1 MNITYI
7 LLSPTFGMHQY
18 TADLAERMAN
28 GEWLSG
34 GVARSGAEERG
45 GTNPQPL
52 IHLITTS
59 TYPEHRYGAGIRIH
73 TPVSTTGTGFGREG
87 LDILA
92 LRRVLA
98 ALDTILAEHTG
109 AAEQRDTVHPSPV
122 VVHFTGVHLWNP
134 LLLMALRRRG
144 VRTIHT
150 LHDVD
155 PHYGVRFGSLIRLW
169 NRLVIRQ
176 ADQVLVHGRRYQE
189 QLIAQGLSPHKV
201 TYTPLLHGFWGA
213 DKHKILGAGAESVS
227 PRPASMPTLI
237 GERLPTAAKQSVE
250 IQDSPPLVLFFGR
263 VEAYKGVSVLLA
275 AWEKMNADLA
285 NSDSLHKKAQL
296 LLAGRV
302 AADMPLPTLPPGV
315 ELRNRRIS
323 DEEGMDLFQRCSLV
337 VLPYIDAT
345 QSALIAAAYFFAKPV
360 IVTRSGALPEY
371 VIEGRTGWVVPPNDV
386 DHLAS
391 TLGHAL
397 ADSDRLY
404 RMGLAGRLW
413 YEQQRLLEGQT
424 LHDMYSRTF
433 A

>member
-1 MNITYI
+1 
-7 LLSPTFGMHQY
+7 MHQY

-34 GVARSGAEERG
+34 DVVRSGEEERG
-45 GTNPQPL
+45 GTNSQPL
-52 IHLITTS
+52 IHLITTDN
-59 TYPEHRYGAGIRIH
+59 YPVDRYGPNVLIH
-73 TPVSTTGTGFGREG
+73 TPLTTTGTGFGRQG
-87 LDILA
+87 LDILS

-98 ALDTILAEHTG
+98 SLDTILAEHTG
-109 AAEQRDTVHPSPV
+109 VAEQRDTVHPSPFTV
-122 VVHFTGVHLWNP
+122 HFTVHFTGVHLWNP
-134 LLLMALRRRG
+134 LLLMALRQRG

-169 NRLVIRQ
+169 NHMVIRQ

-213 DKHKILGAGAESVS
+213 DKHEILGAGAESVS
-227 PRPASMPTLI
+227 PTPASMPTFMPTVI
-237 GERLPTAAKQSVE
+237 GERLPTAVKRSTV
-250 IQDSPPLVLFFGR
+250 IGKHPPLILFFGR
-263 VEAYKGVSVLLA
+263 VEAYKGISVLLA
-275 AWEKMNADLA
+275 AWEKMNEDLA
-285 NSDSLHKKAQL
+285 NSGSLHKNAQL
-296 LLAGRV
+296 LLAGPV
-302 AADMPLPTLPPGV
+302 AVDMPLPSLPPGV

-323 DEEGMDLFQRCSLV
+323 DEEGIDLFQRCSLV

-391 TLGHAL
+391 ALRHAL
-397 ADSDRLY
+397 ADPDRLR

-433 A
+433 AQQS